1 MKKGDKVKCVDN
13 WGNSWLTNDKTYPD
27 DADLCFAG
35 STVEEN
41 CFIIVDDDQDMIYCE
56 MNGLHA
62 RFELV
67 EDDGL

>member
-13 WGNSWLTNDKTYPD
+13 WGNSWLTNDKTYEIVAGPD

-41 CFIIVDDDQDMIYCE
+41 CFIIV
-56 MNGLHA
+56 A
-62 RFELV
+62 
-67 EDDGL
+67 